1 MNGSTAGTGIDQA
14 RALWLDL
21 YVQNDPHPRRFGAL
35 DLLRGYL
42 KQIERLSDEAVA
54 ELTQTGVVAPPLA
67 RRLYRLERPFQ

>member
-1 MNGSTAGTGIDQA
+1 MGNTSSGTEQA

-35 DLLRGYL
+35 DVLRSYL
-42 KQIERLSDEAVA
+42 RKVERLSDEAVA

-67 RRLYRLERPFQ
+67 RRVYRLERPFQ